1 MGVPDLSR
9 AEWRTSSY
17 SGSNSNCVEVAAAS
31 GWRKASR
38 SGSTGDYAD
47 VAADSGARVLVRDT
61 KDRGGPVL
69 AFRPSAWREFAGQVR
84 STAC

>member
-17 SGSNSNCVEVAAAS
+17 SGSNSNCVEVAAAP

-38 SGSTGDYAD
+38 SGSTSNWAE
-47 VAADSGARVLVRDT
+47 VTADSGARVLVRDT

-69 AFRPSAWREFAGQVR
+69 AFRRTAWREFVGQVR
-84 STAC
+84 SAAS

>member
-1 MGVPDLSR
+1 MGVSDLCR

-17 SGSNSNCVEVAAAS
+17 SGSNSNCVEVADAP
-31 GWRKASR
+31 GWPKASR

-47 VAADSGARVLVRDT
+47 VAADSGTRVLVRDA

-69 AFRPSAWREFAGQVR
+69 AFRPSAWREFASQVR
-84 STAC
+84 STAS

>member
-1 MGVPDLSR
+1 METMDLSR
-9 AEWRTSSY
+9 AQWRKSRY
-17 SGSNSNCVEVAAAS
+17 SGSNGDCIEVAVMWHKTSHSGSNGNCVE
-31 GWRKASR
+31 
-38 SGSTGDYAD
+38 

-84 STAC
+84 SAAS